1 MAWSRIKVFTFTVF
15 CVCVCVCIGS
25 GLSGEKSGEG
35 GTSIFEE
42 CQETLPGDALS
53 PLLPPPH
60 YLSSLPPSPPPHPH
74 PLSPT
79 PTVQC
84 ILFNDMLVFAHGS
97 TKLSKLELQLD
108 LEAVWVEDLQDL
120 DPQTGQSCSTRHDHL
135 HCLFWRA
142 LWPVTGR
149 EDLLSYGL
157 GNTATL
163 HTSCSSHSLPLPL
176 PLPKTRTHRQ

>member
-1 MAWSRIKVFTFTVF
+1 MK
-15 CVCVCVCIGS
+15 
-25 GLSGEKSGEG
+25 EG
-35 GTSIFEE
+35 QVYLKNVKKLYQVMPFLFFFLLLTTS
-42 CQETLPGDALS
+42 QVS
-53 PLLPPPH
+53 PPPHPLPPP
-60 YLSSLPPSPPPHPH
+60 SPHPH

-135 HCLFWRA
+135 DCLFWPA

-149 EDLLSYGL
+149 EDLISYSL
-157 GNTATL
+157 GNTAAL
-163 HTSCSSHSLPLPL
+163 RTSCSSHPSPP
-176 PLPKTRTHRQ
+176 PSPPPPNPQAMKMP